1 MAFRHALFVF
11 SPQGMRV
18 LPRNA
23 HLGGYGILAI
33 PTPPSA
39 NPPTEFTEFT
49 EISGVEEPPTDFAD
63 AHRWLGCVGFCGKI
77 VWWLRGY
84 GRMPYPPTIAQTGG
98 LKFCVF
104 CAICGRISQQERSV
118 SICAICGRISQ
129 QKVSVSSANSVG
141 GCSIAW
147 LVQWRPL
154 HPLGGCVG
162 MAGMPY
168 PPIIA
173 QTGGLKFC
181 VFCAICGRI
190 SQQEISVSICDICGR
205 ISQQE
210 VSVGSANSVGGYARF
225 AWLVQW
231 RPLHPLVECK
241 KCIDFFVV
249 TNIHCI
255 FAM

>member
-1 MAFRHALFVF
+1 MASLPYPRIHQTIF
-11 SPQGMRV
+11 PQKPQN
-18 LPRNA
+18 LTQPN
-23 HLGGYGILAI
+23 HLWASAKSVGGSS
-33 PTPPSA
+33 TP
-39 NPPTEFTEFT
+39 
-49 EISGVEEPPTDFAD
+49 EISVN
-63 AHRWLGCVGFCGKI
+63 
-77 VWWLRGY
+77 
-84 GRMPYPPTIAQTGG
+84 
-98 LKFCVF
+98 
-104 CAICGRISQQERSV
+104 SV
-118 SICAICGRISQ
+118 
-129 QKVSVSSANSVG
+129 NSVG
-141 GCSIAW
+141 GLAE
-147 LVQWRPL
+147 
-154 HPLGGCVG
+154 GGVG

-249 TNIHCI
+249 TKFHCI